1 MDPNEKKYL
10 ASSHKGLLELCK
22 KRGIPTT
29 RVGKRGCISSKEL
42 IELLKEKDK
51 EDSSKEAAVEAV
63 VEVAPVV
70 DAAPVVE
77 ETPEAPAAEEKSAE

>member
-1 MDPNEKKYL
+1 LVDFPIPANDDATKSISLILDQICNAIQE
-10 ASSHKGLLELCK
+10 GLEDRK
-22 KRGIPTT
+22 N
-29 RVGKRGCISSKEL
+29 
-42 IELLKEKDK
+42 LKEKDK